1 MKRLALVFILCV
13 ICVLAAARDIIL
25 VNYVFSGE
33 GQQLMDAVTNYVEN
47 SGWTRLVNQEKPGDI
62 CLFIKEYYLPE
73 GVDPDLRS
81 FTVTFT
87 LVAKPF
93 GDYAEFVPIDAQVS
107 GTWYVGTESMLLNA
121 RQMPSGLAEAISM
134 IDTRLYLFLATYN
147 NVTFDESSQPWE
159 ARIEDKLHELA
170 SEVVQWCKTP
180 AAEGGPD
187 FTAVEE
193 SKARLA
199 RLLGFISES
208 SDIEDRELEVSFSL
222 GKFSAGL
229 IELKACPLEDS
240 YVEGPL
246 ITAMINPR
254 TAKIEIVRNMAYD

>member
-33 GQQLMDAVTNYVEN
+33 GQQLMDAVTDYVET

-62 CLFIKEYYLPE
+62 CLFIKEFYLPE
-73 GVDPDLRS
+73 GTDPDLRS

-87 LVAKPF
+87 LVEKPF

-121 RQMPSGLAEAISM
+121 RQMPSGLADAVSV

-147 NVTFDESSQPWE
+147 NVTYEESSQPWE
-159 ARIEDKLHELA
+159 AKIEDKLRDYA
-170 SEVVQWCKTP
+170 SEVVIWCQLPK
-180 AAEGGPD
+180 AEGGPD
-187 FTAVEE
+187 WSAVVDT
-193 SKARLA
+193 KARLA
-199 RLLGFISES
+199 RALGFISES
-208 SDIEDRELEVSFSL
+208 GDIEDRELEVAFSI
-222 GKFSAGL
+222 GEFSAGL
-229 IELKACPLEDS
+229 IELRACPLDDS

-246 ITAMINPR
+246 FTAVIDPR
-254 TAKIEIVRNMAYD
+254 AAKIEIVRNMAYD